1 MLSISDS
8 ENYYT
13 LDSLIEKLRKE
24 KNEKAIEIVNSH
36 INNIKTL
43 SNEIKKKENLLL
55 YYNLKMNKIKDE
67 FDEINN
73 EIKDEENDLIERYIS
88 VVEKEEYYL
97 SPSNLEI
104 KDISERAR
112 AKKNKYN
119 KMKEDYDYAKLY
131 IDKEEEEL
139 EESISNLSNKEK
151 DLFIILK
158 EYLLNEKDMNK
169 IKDEFDILSEN
180 KSFNETMRNNMTF
193 IRETKNKMRN
203 KRNEIRGIKKEI
215 KKNYDKKVRKDMNHI
230 NYNDNLSVVK
240 KNKNNN
246 IINNNISF
254 DNINSSLVNNSTR
267 SFLFNDDI
275 NKTNI
280 SIQNNISTNLNKTF
294 FLRANKSHIDNAMT
308 FNDTITSQN
317 HKKMKSCSLFLKTDS
332 SDRYNPNHK
341 NIYLCNRL
349 LKNYCNKYAEN
360 NKEFMFDMKLKE
372 KQNQSMPKN
381 LYHQR
386 KKIREESDDFIYIN
400 GNRYKQSLIGKAT
413 NTVNG
418 VY

>member
-88 VVEKEEYYL
+88 AVEKEEYYL

-280 SIQNNISTNLNKTF
+280 SIKNNISTNLNKTF
-294 FLRANKSHIDNAMT
+294 FLRTNKSHIDNAMT

>member
-88 VVEKEEYYL
+88 AVEKEEYYL

-254 DNINSSLVNNSTR
+254 DNVLI
-267 SFLFNDDI
+267 LFI
-275 NKTNI
+275 
-280 SIQNNISTNLNKTF
+280 
-294 FLRANKSHIDNAMT
+294 
-308 FNDTITSQN
+308 
-317 HKKMKSCSLFLKTDS
+317 
-332 SDRYNPNHK
+332 
-341 NIYLCNRL
+341 
-349 LKNYCNKYAEN
+349 
-360 NKEFMFDMKLKE
+360 
-372 KQNQSMPKN
+372 
-381 LYHQR
+381 
-386 KKIREESDDFIYIN
+386 
-400 GNRYKQSLIGKAT
+400 
-413 NTVNG
+413 
-418 VY
+418 

>member
-8 ENYYT
+8 ENYNT

-24 KNEKAIEIVNSH
+24 KNEKAIQKINSH
-36 INNIKTL
+36 INKLKTL
-43 SNEIKKKENLLL
+43 SNEMKKKENLLL
-55 YYNLKMNKIKDE
+55 YYNLKLNKIKDE
-67 FDEINN
+67 YGEINDEIKN
-73 EIKDEENDLIERYIS
+73 EENDLIERYIS
-88 VVEKEEYYL
+88 AVEKEEYYL

-104 KDISERAR
+104 KDLSERAR

-119 KMKEDYDYAKLY
+119 KMKEDYEYAKLY
-131 IDKEEEEL
+131 IDKEEEQL
-139 EESISNLSNKEK
+139 KESINNLSNKEK

-193 IRETKNKMRN
+193 IREIKDKMRN
-203 KRNEIRGIKKEI
+203 KRNEIRKIRKEI
-215 KKNYDKKVRKDMNHI
+215 KNNYDKKIRKNMNHI
-230 NYNDNLSVVK
+230 NYNDNLSVT
-240 KNKNNN
+240 KNNSN
-246 IINNNISF
+246 INSINNNISF
-254 DNINSSLVNNSTR
+254 DNINTSLVNNSTR

-317 HKKMKSCSLFLKTDS
+317 HTKIKCSSLFLKTDS
-332 SDRYNPNHK
+332 SERYNPNH
-341 NIYLCNRL
+341 NNVYLCKRL

-360 NKEFMFDMKLKE
+360 NKEFIFDIKLKE

-386 KKIREESDDFIYIN
+386 KKMREESDDFIYIN

>member
-24 KNEKAIEIVNSH
+24 KNEKAIQTVNSH

-88 VVEKEEYYL
+88 AVEKEEYYL

-104 KDISERAR
+104 KDLSERAR

-119 KMKEDYDYAKLY
+119 KMKEDYEYSKLY
-131 IDKEEEEL
+131 IDKEEEQL
-139 EESISNLSNKEK
+139 EESINNLSNKEK

-193 IRETKNKMRN
+193 IRETKNIMRN

-215 KKNYDKKVRKDMNHI
+215 KNNYDKKVRKNMNHI

-240 KNKNNN
+240 NNNN

-254 DNINSSLVNNSTR
+254 GNINTSLVNDSTR

-275 NKTNI
+275 NKTNT

-308 FNDTITSQN
+308 FNDTIISQN
-317 HKKMKSCSLFLKTDS
+317 HKKIKSCSLFLKTDS
-332 SDRYNPNHK
+332 SDRYNLNHKNK

>member
-88 VVEKEEYYL
+88 AVEKEEYYL

>member
-24 KNEKAIEIVNSH
+24 KNEKAIQTVNSH

-88 VVEKEEYYL
+88 SVEKEEYYL

-104 KDISERAR
+104 KDLSERAR

-119 KMKEDYDYAKLY
+119 KMKEDYEYSKLY
-131 IDKEEEEL
+131 IDKEEEQL
-139 EESISNLSNKEK
+139 EESINNLSNKEK

-180 KSFNETMRNNMTF
+180 KSFNETLRNNMTF
-193 IRETKNKMRN
+193 IREKKNIMRN

-215 KKNYDKKVRKDMNHI
+215 KNNYDKKVRKNMNHI

-240 KNKNNN
+240 NNNN

-254 DNINSSLVNNSTR
+254 GNINTSLVNDSTR

-275 NKTNI
+275 NKTNT

-308 FNDTITSQN
+308 FNDTIISQN
-317 HKKMKSCSLFLKTDS
+317 HKKIKSCSLFLKTDS
-332 SDRYNPNHK
+332 SDRYNLNHKNK
-341 NIYLCNRL
+341 NIYLCKRL

>member
-24 KNEKAIEIVNSH
+24 KNEKAIQTVNSH

-88 VVEKEEYYL
+88 SVEKEEYYL

-104 KDISERAR
+104 KDLSERAR

-119 KMKEDYDYAKLY
+119 KMKEDYEYSKLY
-131 IDKEEEEL
+131 IDKEEEQL
-139 EESISNLSNKEK
+139 EESINNLSNKEK

-193 IRETKNKMRN
+193 IRETKNIMRN

-215 KKNYDKKVRKDMNHI
+215 KNNYDKKVRKNMNHI

-240 KNKNNN
+240 NNNN

-254 DNINSSLVNNSTR
+254 GNINTSLVNDSTR

-275 NKTNI
+275 NKTNT

-308 FNDTITSQN
+308 FNDTIISQN
-317 HKKMKSCSLFLKTDS
+317 HKKIKSCSLFLKTDS
-332 SDRYNPNHK
+332 SDRYNLNHKNK
-341 NIYLCNRL
+341 NIYLCKRL

-360 NKEFMFDMKLKE
+360 NKEFMFDMKMKE

>member
-24 KNEKAIEIVNSH
+24 KNEKAIQTVNSH

-88 VVEKEEYYL
+88 SVEKEEYYL

-104 KDISERAR
+104 KDLSERAR

-119 KMKEDYDYAKLY
+119 KMKEDYEYSKLY
-131 IDKEEEEL
+131 IDKEEEQL
-139 EESISNLSNKEK
+139 EESINNLSNKEK

-193 IRETKNKMRN
+193 IRETKNIMRN

-215 KKNYDKKVRKDMNHI
+215 KNNYDKKVRKNMNHI

-240 KNKNNN
+240 NNNN

-254 DNINSSLVNNSTR
+254 GNINTSLVNDSTR

-275 NKTNI
+275 NKTNT

-308 FNDTITSQN
+308 FNDTIISQN
-317 HKKMKSCSLFLKTDS
+317 HKKIKSCSLFLKTDS
-332 SDRYNPNHK
+332 SDRYNLNHKNK
-341 NIYLCNRL
+341 NIYLCKRL